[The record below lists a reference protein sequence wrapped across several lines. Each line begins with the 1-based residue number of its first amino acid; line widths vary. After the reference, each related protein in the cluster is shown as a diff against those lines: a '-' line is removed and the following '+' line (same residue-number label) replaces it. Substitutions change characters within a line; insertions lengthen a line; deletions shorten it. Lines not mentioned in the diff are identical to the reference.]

1 MTRSI
6 IGLLLLCAALPGWC
20 AQAWIERSDRHSAM
34 VFETLGAFQPE
45 MMSFV
50 GVERFD
56 RAVLDLRPA
65 VAARF
70 EAAAR
75 ALLRQLADARK
86 GETDP
91 KVLQDLDILSD
102 AVARLQ
108 RTRNLEYRLLV
119 PYFDLPRELF
129 GGLHVLLDARNPP
142 SRREAAVARLRGY
155 AGLAGGKPVAQLARE
170 RAVERM
176 KVAGLV
182 WPYVREVEQHLGN
195 CERYIRGIE
204 QLFQAANLDGW
215 QPAHERL
222 AGQLRGWCNWVR
234 AEVLPHARMEQP
246 LPPALYADR
255 LRNTGVDIS
264 PEQAIAL
271 GMAAYAEV
279 REQMQRLAGQI
290 ARERKLE
297 NPDYRAVLQEL
308 KREQVP
314 NDRVLAL
321 YRERLRQIE
330 DIVAREKIV
339 TLPQRAAAI
348 RLASEAESAAIPA
361 AHMNAPRL
369 VGNKGEIGEFVLPLT
384 NPNAQTS
391 APADD
396 FTCEAAAWTLTAH
409 EARPGHELQ
418 FAAMVEGGVSIA
430 RAAFAF
436 NSANAEGW
444 ALYAESVMLPY
455 FPPDGQLFGLQLR
468 LLRAA
473 RAFLDPLVNLGRM
486 SPAEAKAF
494 LMREVGASE
503 PMAQQE
509 ADRYAFLAPGQ
520 AVAYLYGYTRMQ
532 QLRMKA
538 ELALGSAFEQRS
550 FHDLVLAQ
558 GLLPPHLLE
567 RAVMTELA
575 PPRPGTSRTR
585 AAPGGGG
592 SR

>member
-1 MTRSI
+1 
-6 IGLLLLCAALPGWC
+6 
-20 AQAWIERSDRHSAM
+20 M
-34 VFETLGAFQPE
+34 VVETFGAFQPE
-45 MMSFV
+45 MMSEL

-56 RAVLDLRPA
+56 RAVLDLRPGVVTRA
-65 VAARF
+65 D
-70 EAAAR
+70 AAAR

-86 GETDP
+86 GEADP

-102 AVARLQ
+102 AVARQQ

-129 GGLHVLLDARNPP
+129 GGLRVLLDARNPP

-170 RAVERM
+170 RTAERM

-182 WPYVREVEQHLGN
+182 WPYVGEVKQHLAN

-204 QLFQAANLDGW
+204 QLFESANLEGW
-215 QPAHERL
+215 QPAHTQL
-222 AGQLRGWCNWVR
+222 AGQVRGWCDWVR
-234 AEVLPHARMEQP
+234 TEVLPHARSEQP
-246 LPPALYADR
+246 LPPVLYADR
-255 LRNTGVDIS
+255 LRNAGVDIS
-264 PEQAIAL
+264 PEQAISL

-297 NPDYRAVLQEL
+297 NADYRAVLREL

-314 NDRVLAL
+314 NERVLPL
-321 YRERLRQIE
+321 YRERLKQIE
-330 DIVAREKIV
+330 DIVVREKIV
-339 TLPQRAAAI
+339 TLPQRSAAI
-348 RLASEAESAAIPA
+348 RLASEAESAAVPA
-361 AHMNAPRL
+361 AHMSAPRL
-369 VGNKGEIGEFVLPLT
+369 VGNRGEIGEFVLPLT

-444 ALYAESVMLPY
+444 GLYAEAIMLPY

-509 ADRYAFLAPGQ
+509 ADRYAFLWPGQ

-538 ELALGSAFEQRS
+538 ELAAGAAFDQRS

-558 GLLPPHLLE
+558 GLLPPDLLE
-567 RAVMTELA
+567 RAVMAELA
-575 PPRPGTSRTR
+575 PARR
-585 AAPGGGG
+585 
-592 SR
+592 